1 MDILMPYILAK
12 NAKEVKAKEVKA
24 KEQRINKLSVPCF
37 IVIRQTV

>member
-12 NAKEVKAKEVKA
+12 NAKEVKA